1 MMTTHNPSVF
11 SILYSVQITLNNCYW
26 DTSDEC
32 RRIIPSQICAPAPPS
47 KANGIVAVRLS
58 CQLDNGNPGAAP
70 ALGVPHERL
79 IALFCEE
86 DTGVR
91 LPDSR
96 ALVLPPPRHISPRR
110 DAGY

>member
-1 MMTTHNPSVF
+1 M
-11 SILYSVQITLNNCYW
+11 
-26 DTSDEC
+26 E
-32 RRIIPSQICAPAPPS
+32 
-47 KANGIVAVRLS
+47 VRLS
-58 CQLDNGNPGAAP
+58 CQLGNGNPGAAP

-91 LPDSR
+91 LPDGR